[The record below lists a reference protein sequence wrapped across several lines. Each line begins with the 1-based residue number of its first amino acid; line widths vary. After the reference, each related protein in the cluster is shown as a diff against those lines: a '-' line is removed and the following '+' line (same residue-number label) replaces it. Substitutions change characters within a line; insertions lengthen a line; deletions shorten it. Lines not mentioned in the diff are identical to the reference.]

1 MDYRELADYRQE
13 LLDLYNSLEF
23 FCEEF
28 NESSYEIDSEL
39 RAMQENVEAEKFLL
53 AIFGEVKA
61 GKSTF
66 INALLKEEI
75 LPSDV
80 LQATSEIIEVHKS
93 KKKKAEVTFVNGEVK
108 VVEDD
113 PQTPEDE
120 VVLFLK
126 DIASVNEEYRGIPIV
141 QVHRF
146 LSDHY
151 SKEYKKAVFGDYE
164 KELETFLSSDL
175 EYNNSDEKEFKEKIR
190 EYIKQNISCDK
201 IPLTVSL
208 GYPHDFSGFKHFR
221 VVDTPGVNA
230 TGGIEER
237 TKKFIKD
244 NEADAAIYL
253 HKVPPVESKAL
264 RNALTN
270 ELPERVKYRLLVLTH
285 RSGQD
290 EDENER
296 ILKEAERLYSEI
308 GSNNIFFVDSLTE
321 LHLQK
326 FYGAKTIDEIDAIR
340 ATDQKLRGQTARLYE
355 EAGGDRDKFLNLLR
369 DQANFS
375 KIRDRIREDARSSAA
390 TQMKKFANDMRE
402 AYESLDKSIE
412 ARIASLSE
420 KSKDPQVFASQIQD
434 QIDEKDRM
442 KRGHDEFKDTLKA
455 KFFLGDENSSSSQKM
470 NQIVRGFLDDIKKK
484 EFDPNESNDQKAK
497 SVQDYFENLNQNWI
511 DKMSEFIGNLNA
523 DYQHE
528 VADRNIKLQS
538 DYPITQLE
546 TDLGSIWDAAFTATK
561 SQIKEQLDQVDKKRR
576 VNRRVLDVV
585 TNVVFRIRY
594 PKSKVVRYSKATE
607 NERNKIW
614 RSFPIRFEKKLQKRY
629 EAAKIELTRQIDAMI
644 NNVFEEDKRELDKEI
659 QKLNQRIKKLEEEKE
674 KNEEL
679 KKEISSLEDKRT
691 DINKN
696 ILECRKVGSQL

>member
-1 MDYRELADYRQE
+1 MDYKKLKIHQTD
-13 LLDLYNSLEF
+13 LLNLYKSL
-23 FCEEF
+23 CEILDKEGR
-28 NESSYEIDSEL
+28 EIDL
-39 RAMQENVEAEKFLL
+39 GLKATRDNVEAERFLL
-53 AIFGEVKA
+53 AIFGEVKS

-66 INALLKEEI
+66 INALLKEAI
-75 LPSDV
+75 LPSDD
-80 LQATSEIIEVHKS
+80 LQATSEIIEVCKS
-93 KKKKAEVTFVNGEVK
+93 DKKKAEVTFVNRSRQVVK
-108 VVEDD
+108 
-113 PQTPEDE
+113 DE
-120 VVLFLK
+120 VARSLK
-126 DIASVNEEYRGIPIV
+126 EIASVNEEYRSIPIT
-141 QVHRF
+141 QVNRF
-146 LSDHY
+146 LSNHY
-151 SKEYKKAVFGDYE
+151 SKEEEKKAVFDE
-164 KELETFLSSDL
+164 EELETFLSSDL
-175 EYNNSDEKEFKEKIR
+175 ENTHHLKAKEFKGKIR
-190 EYIKQNISCDK
+190 EYIDQNISCDK
-201 IPLTVSL
+201 IPSKVSL
-208 GYPHDFSGFKHFR
+208 YYPHDISEFKHFR
-221 VVDTPGVNA
+221 IVDTPGVNA
-230 TGGIEER
+230 IGGIEEQ
-237 TKKFIKD
+237 TKKFIRQAHAVICLCNAGQLESRTLGNILENDLPKD
-244 NEADAAIYL
+244 
-253 HKVPPVESKAL
+253 
-264 RNALTN
+264 
-270 ELPERVKYRLLVLTH
+270 VKKHLILSLTH
-285 RSGQD
+285 RSD
-290 EDENER
+290 YPSNEQRKR
-296 ILKEAERLYSEI
+296 ILDQANNVLI
-308 GSNNIFFVDSLTE
+308 VGSNNIFFLDSLTE
-321 LHLQK
+321 LDLQK

-402 AYESLDKSIE
+402 AYKSLDKSIE

-629 EAAKIELTRQIDAMI
+629 EAAKIELTRQIDARI